1 TPGYT
6 SNVGI
11 IAVAYSNLGIR
22 AMLDDERIRYIIP
35 YHKSSLPGVITQ
47 ATHIVMARNYES
59 VQNTTKISK
68 ITDRDGNELTWS
80 VKEAT
85 KRLGSAKA
93 ALTELSDHI
102 RNDGWTV
109 KTKKEETGH
118 GKFGLYEDLMQTNDP
133 RKTVN
138 NYFEYCAAKGELPV
152 FFEFADHDNYYK
164 LCYDF
169 NVMDNATE
177 QYAPQGAVT
186 NTYPTMV
193 NGQLQAANVN
203 DGNFDSE
210 YMRNTIDRQMQFME
224 QQNRN
229 MDRDIANL
237 AENASKGNYSIERM
251 NSSRIQKQDAEY
263 MNLAQNP
270 VKNEAKLTEMVKKAA
285 AEAGYDSPMLFHG
298 TRSFGFTKFDV
309 EESLGTIFVSNRR
322 EVAET
327 YSGKTN
333 AVELSGNDRRQAK
346 IAAKQTGRALL
357 EAFKEYNT
365 QGAENVRVMPDDE
378 RRNETKRYEKKL
390 INISDNISDYAKSI
404 EGQISADEYDGIQ
417 DIAYK
422 VFQMSYLEADKME
435 DLYRTVAGEVD
446 WGEDFGIRSNTKWN
460 EIEGVLNNLSKL
472 KGASDFIYEEN
483 GKLLVDGEVQ
493 ERLLENYKDSTGIMR
508 MYGKTENQ
516 LVLDADN
523 RLWNELTEEMLP
535 GGVYDVDWRGDIP
548 LLNEFDDS
556 EHWINTRMIA
566 QYAKEHG
573 YSSLLIRNV
582 RDNGGKTNFSETGD
596 VYVYFDSSQLKSADN
611 VTYDN
616 NGKIIPLSE
625 RFNEEETDI
634 RWSSRTKQ
642 DEDYFKAVEEG
653 NESYQE
659 YIIRKVAKDAGYTE
673 KAYHGTNRFGFT
685 VFGNGRG
692 HSEGLIYATT
702 KREVAANYGGREN
715 YAVVRKIGKKLRGGD
730 SIENVIHDAD
740 QVLEREHHV
749 ATAEEKA
756 SVAKEIVRE
765 AVRIADKIDDVSAK
779 SEGKLYDQFMGEYE
793 DYYNSPSNDFD
804 LIVNLFFELRDGD
817 AFTSFESESKD
828 GAIDAEYMESLRQ
841 AIEWFEGH
849 YDSFRDFVS
858 DHYAEFGSEELKG
871 FRDLALKHEM
881 YDSFVDIKYKLER
894 IASGEELITDGR
906 SFRTKEEMIDIVN
919 ETKDIGAYQLY
930 VNPGENVLVVDNGP
944 VQDWLMLKVPEI
956 DDRYHSTDF
965 VGQWAKNHGY
975 SSVLVKNV
983 QDGGITADEY
993 ILFDKNQ
1000 AKSADPITYDD
1011 NGEIIPPSQ
1020 RFNESSDD
1028 IRYSRRG
1035 KKNNP
1040 AYETRT
1046 YKKDKN
1052 ANDVFITSELIDLVE
1067 KKPPNDKYWTGNRLY
1082 YTLSMDETEF
1092 SNFYKEINRLTA
1104 EMDEVNE
1111 GDQIKESFVIKG
1123 GKGENYRYIV
1133 ELSGYMYGKVIEKSP
1148 AFKWEEKKKNGYSGN
1163 RKRSNGAI
1171 SKRSGKL
1178 RVEYGNGSRDG
1189 GYGIRTQY
1197 SSDTRY
1203 GGLDSGKTT
1212 ENKTGSASLDSDSN
1226 KEELNIR
1233 RRNAEDSSSESDVVM
1248 LQVRDSYGT
1257 VNRGLNIG
1265 DKGYTYSE
1273 DIRNGLKNGETRF
1286 ERDSFLDNVAK
1297 TGERIALVRTGVK
1310 GKFAAYA

>member
-1 TPGYT
+1 MDELQKLPDFYGVLYGHYGSATPKLVQGFTPYNSEIALLPSEKNGQSLADYLYTIAGVRMQSFSDFQIQNVYDYLQMVGDLAARKLPAHAYTKEISFARLLGMTGIKVNMSVMFDIDTTVDKEHAGLTKYDPKVHKGEYARIVLSDEQGDWVYNIGDYATQQAYNKAYPERALRFLQSIGFADAVKLQQTPGY
-6 SNVGI
+6 SGNVGI

-35 YHKSSLPGVITQ
+35 YHKSSLPEVITK

-59 VQNTTKISK
+59 VQNTVNITS
-68 ITDRDGNELTWS
+68 ITDSDGNSVKWD

-93 ALTELSDHI
+93 ALTELSEHM

-109 KTKKEETGH
+109 KTKKAETGH
-118 GKFGLYEDLMQTNDP
+118 GSFGLYEDLMQTNDP
-133 RKTVN
+133 RKTAE
-138 NYFEYCAAKGELPV
+138 NYFQYCAAKGELPV

-169 NVMDNATE
+169 NVMDCLSE

-193 NGQLQAANVN
+193 DGQLQAGNVN

-210 YMRNTIDRQMQFME
+210 YVRNTIDRQMQFME

-237 AENASKGNYSIERM
+237 AENASKGNYAIDRM
-251 NSSRIQKQDAEY
+251 NASRSEKQNSNIKNFDRLTPQELGEKAVSDLPWLNGSSLSYVSGKDAVSAFHDKLVRVVNDSIKSMNSGEASYVKADLDRLTVAYDGVKSGDEHSWIRYSDYVNELFATADVTLLHTYYPFKQIVNSVKGYLYGDEFRNGFYVEKRRAYSDARKNDIRLHTYQSIYNAVKSNGNVSYQARNSEY
-263 MNLAQNP
+263 MRLAENKE
-270 VKNEAKLTEMVKKAA
+270 KNKTQLEAMVRQ
-285 AEAGYDSPMLFHG
+285 EAIANGYNSPMLYHG

-309 EESLGTIFVSNRR
+309 EESLCTIFVSNRR

-365 QGAENVRVMPDDE
+365 KGAENVRVMPDDE

-611 VTYDN
+611 VTYDESGN
-616 NGKIIPLSE
+616 IIPLSE
-625 RFNEEETDI
+625 RFNSEEQDI
-634 RWSSRTKQ
+634 RYSGRTSRERAELYEEAYMDGDDDLMGELVAEEAAAKGFT
-642 DEDYFKAVEEG
+642 YKAFHH
-653 NESYQE
+653 
-659 YIIRKVAKDAGYTE
+659 TE
-673 KAYHGTNRFGFT
+673 NRFTRFDINKARKNMDIQGFYFSASPDAESEYGSMRYD
-685 VFGNGRG
+685 VFLKMENPYVID
-692 HSEGLIYATT
+692 S
-702 KREVAANYGGREN
+702 KAARDAIPVKFGEENYGVKVREWLQEN
-715 YAVVRKIGKKLRGGD
+715 GYD
-730 SIENVIHDAD
+730 SVIRDAD
-740 QVLEREHHV
+740 YYG
-749 ATAEEKA
+749 AE
-756 SVAKEIVRE
+756 
-765 AVRIADKIDDVSAK
+765 
-779 SEGKLYDQFMGEYE
+779 
-793 DYYNSPSNDFD
+793 
-804 LIVNLFFELRDGD
+804 
-817 AFTSFESESKD
+817 
-828 GAIDAEYMESLRQ
+828 
-841 AIEWFEGH
+841 
-849 YDSFRDFVS
+849 
-858 DHYAEFGSEELKG
+858 
-871 FRDLALKHEM
+871 
-881 YDSFVDIKYKLER
+881 
-894 IASGEELITDGR
+894 
-906 SFRTKEEMIDIVN
+906 
-919 ETKDIGAYQLY
+919 
-930 VNPGENVLVVDNGP
+930 
-944 VQDWLMLKVPEI
+944 
-956 DDRYHSTDF
+956 
-965 VGQWAKNHGY
+965 
-975 SSVLVKNV
+975 
-983 QDGGITADEY
+983 ADEY
-993 ILFDKNQ
+993 IVFENTKI
-1000 AKSADPITYDD
+1000 KSADEVTFEDD
-1011 NGEIIPPSQ
+1011 EFDEGDYIPLEN
-1020 RFNESSDD
+1020 RFDENSDD
-1028 IRYSRRG
+1028 IRYQTRDFSYEEFINKPDMEVTTIGKPIGRTQKQIASEAKALALKNGGKEKNGAVYVTVKDTGANVYLTNHGLRHGLDRRTTDLEEITVNAG
-1035 KKNNP
+1035 EIIQNSILLNEGVP
-1040 AYETRT
+1040 
-1046 YKKDKN
+1046 KDKN
-1052 ANDVFITSELIDLVE
+1052 ASGMYILI
-1067 KKPPNDKYWTGNRLY
+1067 
-1082 YTLSMDETEF
+1082 
-1092 SNFYKEINRLTA
+1092 
-1104 EMDEVNE
+1104 
-1111 GDQIKESFVIKG
+1111 
-1123 GKGENYRYIV
+1123 
-1133 ELSGYMYGKVIEKSP
+1133 
-1148 AFKWEEKKKNGYSGN
+1148 
-1163 RKRSNGAI
+1163 GA
-1171 SKRSGKL
+1171 
-1178 RVEYGNGSRDG
+1178 
-1189 GYGIRTQY
+1189 
-1197 SSDTRY
+1197 
-1203 GGLDSGKTT
+1203 
-1212 ENKTGSASLDSDSN
+1212 
-1226 KEELNIR
+1226 
-1233 RRNAEDSSSESDVVM
+1233 
-1248 LQVRDSYGT
+1248 
-1257 VNRGLNIG
+1257 
-1265 DKGYTYSE
+1265 
-1273 DIRNGLKNGETRF
+1273 
-1286 ERDSFLDNVAK
+1286 AK
-1297 TGERIALVRTGVK
+1297 TDQTT
-1310 GKFAAYA
+1310 YMS